1 MSSVELENRAIIHED
16 ILPRLQMLEDEQKTI
31 MIRMEA
37 LTNQMKAMELSN
49 NDIKQTVVGYG
60 QTHSMLLK
68 SAMDSMVQINN
79 QNAQIVREVQTTKDK
94 VLGGIQESRDQSD
107 GDLKIARLG
116 MKEKV
121 ILAVLATPGLL
132 GLPKA
137 FTYIIDLLK

>member
-1 MSSVELENRAIIHED
+1 MSSVELENREIIHD
-16 ILPRLQMLEDEQKTI
+16 NILPRLELLEQEQKAI
-31 MIRMEA
+31 KLEMGVLA
-37 LTNQMKAMELSN
+37 NQMKAVELSN

-94 VLGGIQESRDQSD
+94 VMGGIQKSRDQSD
-107 GDLKIARLG
+107 GSLKLARLG

-121 ILAVLATPGLL
+121 ILAVIATPGLL

-137 FTYIIDLLK
+137 FTFIIDLFK